1 MGFMKA
7 LKTLETLEKPEAIFN
22 RRLQSNPY
30 YPFEMVEQNKFVLTL
45 SRRRFYIGTFMA
57 VVCIVAVITWG
68 LAHEA
73 SQYMFF
79 LILIGA
85 VSAIMAW
92 ENRGH
97 RTCVLDG
104 ERAQYLCQIGEHS
117 VENGN
122 FHNVYI
128 RLKAQKHGAG
138 EMYYYVVFNGFH
150 VTEQK
155 ITSYSKNDKKLRV
168 LAKRLAEN
176 LNLNYFDVKA
186 NSKDHVI
193 RHRPVV
199 EVLSLNNSQVNVAH
213 PV

>member
-1 MGFMKA
+1 MGFKKA
-7 LKTLETLEKPEAIFN
+7 LKTLEILEKPEVIFN
-22 RRLQSNPY
+22 RRLHSNPY
-30 YPFEMVEQNKFVLTL
+30 YPFEMVGQNKFVLTL

-57 VVCIVAVITWG
+57 VVSIVILVTWG
-68 LAHEA
+68 LAHKA
-73 SQYMFF
+73 SQYMLF
-79 LILIGA
+79 LIPVGA

-97 RTCVLDG
+97 RECVLEG
-104 ERAQYLCQIGEHS
+104 TRSQYKCVIGDHS
-117 VENGN
+117 VDTGN

-155 ITSYSKNDKKLRV
+155 ITSYSKNEKKLRV

-176 LNLNYFDVKA
+176 LNLNFFDVKA

-199 EVLSLNNSQVNVAH
+199 EVPSLNNSEVNVAQ